1 MGVSAVIGVRGNR
14 RIVIGTR
21 RKLYGGRYFGL
32 IVGSLYYAFFEEALR
47 IIDYRMY
54 GKKGYAREYQQQ
66 RKYYADRCERSL
78 IAGALS
84 VFFYFLKCIFHFYYV
99 SHYLALMRQFPE
111 KEPKPCDFID
121 FITRTCVYQCFSRRV
136 LLEAA
141 LILNVWC

>member
-1 MGVSAVIGVRGNR
+1 MGHAAAGRAARFIGVEAEYHYVYYARCYMGVSAVIGVRGNR

-78 IAGALS
+78 TTGALP
-84 VFFYFLKCIFHFYYV
+84 VLFYFFDCIFHFCQRIALFGFNAAV
-99 SHYLALMRQFPE
+99 SRERAETMRF
-111 KEPKPCDFID
+111 
-121 FITRTCVYQCFSRRV
+121 Y
-136 LLEAA
+136 
-141 LILNVWC
+141 